1 MLGTGILKIDAQMA
15 EMMKMFFFNEGFP
28 YWCAFAHKKQV
39 NMVIG
44 QNTCNSVI
52 SHHRDH
58 QWLKVNCKS
67 HSFRGMRT
75 NKKSYPS

>member
-1 MLGTGILKIDAQMA
+1 MNQNKFSNLSSNLKISS
-15 EMMKMFFFNEGFP
+15 NFP
-28 YWCAFAHKKQV
+28 HIFESLKTTAYIEKSKLIWTLDKIHV
-39 NMVIG
+39 NTV
-44 QNTCNSVI
+44 V

-75 NKKSYPS
+75 NNKSYPS